1 MATYTNLDDEIFTD
15 AALEGFVSE
24 LVPFN
29 AFSRNF
35 SAETIGREGDTVL
48 VPLIGSLTATT
59 FSAYNI
65 CGGTQTVITVSINK
79 HKHVPIGQND
89 LTAAASSK
97 ASLEAFGFQ
106 AGAALGLL
114 VFQDVMSLITT
125 GNFSLATAVSVVD
138 FGLAQIRAARL
149 QLANSKVPRI
159 GRHAVLDVNPFDNL
173 LGISNFLQVNLS
185 GSQETLRDARVGRAL
200 GLDFYETNGM
210 PGTNSVMGF
219 FGHPSAIAI
228 AARYLKPQRPE
239 AYIEARPVTDEATGL
254 TLGFR
259 RHYDPNTGTEYVNLE
274 CNYGY
279 SKGITA
285 GLRVLHRLD

>member
-1 MATYTNLDDEIFTD
+1 MATYTNLDDEIF
-15 AALEGFVSE
+15 AQSALEGFVNT
-24 LVPFN
+24 LLPFN

-35 SAETIGREGDTVL
+35 SPSAVQKGDTVL

-89 LTAAASSK
+89 LTAASSSR
-97 ASLEAFGFQ
+97 ANLESFGYQ

-138 FGLAQIRAARL
+138 FGVSQIRAARL
-149 QLANSKVPRI
+149 QLGNSKVPMT
-159 GRHAVLDVNPFDNL
+159 GRAAVLDINPFDNL

-185 GSQETLRDARVGRAL
+185 GSNEALREGRIGRAL
-200 GLDFYETNGM
+200 GMDFFETNGL

-219 FGHPSAIAI
+219 FGHPQAIAV
-228 AARYLKPQRPE
+228 AMRYLMPQDGHTYLRATPLVHAE
-239 AYIEARPVTDEATGL
+239 TGL
-254 TLGFR
+254 VLGLR
-259 RHYDPNTGTEYVNLE
+259 DHYDNNTGTRYVNLE
-274 CNYGY
+274 ANYGY
-279 SKGITA
+279 SKGITD
-285 GLRVLHRLD
+285 GLRVLKRLD